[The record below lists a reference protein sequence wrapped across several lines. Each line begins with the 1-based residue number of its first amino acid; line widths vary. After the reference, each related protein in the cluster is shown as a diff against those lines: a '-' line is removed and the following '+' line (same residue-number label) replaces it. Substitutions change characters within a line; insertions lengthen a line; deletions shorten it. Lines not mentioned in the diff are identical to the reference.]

1 MADFILQAVTRSSHG
16 DLLKEFLGKAATQT
30 ATISTAFLT
39 RGGVGMLESELKGLG
54 EKATVYVGIRN
65 GITTAEGLLAL
76 LGLSVNLFV
85 IDTGATSPIFHPK
98 IYLRLGKSTAE
109 LLVGSANL
117 TSSGLYTNIEGSLL
131 HRLDLSVK
139 QQSDLAEQVQIALS
153 KMAEEYPEHVF
164 QITKAE
170 DVDALLSSGRVVSEE
185 ALKESMV
192 REGGGTRHDKSERRV
207 ARMKLKTSAPRSR
220 RTAARRR
227 PDSAPIPVTAS
238 GKVIPPDE
246 DELELL
252 WSSGPLK
259 RRDLS
264 IPAGKN
270 TSLTGSMLLKKGE
283 SDIDQQT
290 YFKEVV
296 FKDFGWSDDDRTKG
310 KKIARIPFQLVV
322 DGTDYGTRV
331 LTVTHD
337 TRTDTASY
345 KQRQPMSAIRWGEA
359 RALVS
364 NEAYL
369 NKTMRLYKDPD
380 DQTQF
385 ILTIN

>member
-139 QQSDLAEQVQIALS
+139 QQSDLAEQVQNALS